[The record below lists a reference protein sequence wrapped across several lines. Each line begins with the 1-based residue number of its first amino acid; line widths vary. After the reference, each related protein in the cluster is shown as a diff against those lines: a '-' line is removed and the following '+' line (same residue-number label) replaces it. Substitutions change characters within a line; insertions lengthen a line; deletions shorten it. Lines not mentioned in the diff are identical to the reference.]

1 MFVLAEILIAPF
13 ILFMIFI
20 APLWLILHYRS
31 KKQVSQG
38 LSEHEHRQLLE
49 LAHKA
54 EKMADRVETLEALLD
69 QESPQCWRSA
79 RLVASESFGTTSR
92 FV

>member
-1 MFVLAEILIAPF
+1 MFDAEVLMAP
-13 ILFMIFI
+13 IIVFMVVV

-49 LAHKA
+49 LAQKA
-54 EKMADRVETLEALLD
+54 DKMAERVETLEALLD
-69 QESPQCWRSA
+69 QEAPQWRQKI
-79 RLVASESFGTTSR
+79 
-92 FV
+92 

>member
-1 MFVLAEILIAPF
+1 MMDLEVLVAP
-13 ILFMIFI
+13 IIIFMVIV

-49 LAHKA
+49 LANKA
-54 EKMADRVETLEALLD
+54 EKMAERVETLEALLD
-69 QESPQCWRSA
+69 QESPQWR
-79 RLVASESFGTTSR
+79 RKV
-92 FV
+92 

>member
-1 MFVLAEILIAPF
+1 MFDAEVLKAP
-13 ILFMIFI
+13 IIVFMVVV

-49 LAHKA
+49 LAQKA
-54 EKMADRVETLEALLD
+54 DKMAERVETLEALLD
-69 QESPQCWRSA
+69 QEAPQWR
-79 RLVASESFGTTSR
+79 RKV
-92 FV
+92 

>member
-1 MFVLAEILIAPF
+1 MDLDVLVAPIIIFMCFV
-13 ILFMIFI
+13 

-49 LAHKA
+49 LANKA
-54 EKMADRVETLEALLD
+54 EKMAERVETLEALLN
-69 QESPQCWRSA
+69 QEAPQWRSK
-79 RLVASESFGTTSR
+79 L
-92 FV
+92 

>member
-1 MFVLAEILIAPF
+1 MDLEILVAPI
-13 ILFMIFI
+13 ILFMLVV

-49 LAHKA
+49 LASKA
-54 EKMADRVETLEALLD
+54 EKMAERVETLEALLD
-69 QESPQCWRSA
+69 QEAPEWR
-79 RLVASESFGTTSR
+79 RKV
-92 FV
+92 

>member
-1 MFVLAEILIAPF
+1 MFDAEVIMAPLI
-13 ILFMIFI
+13 IFMVVV

-38 LSEHEHRQLLE
+38 LSEHEHRQLIE
-49 LAHKA
+49 LANKA

-69 QESPQCWRSA
+69 QESPQWR
-79 RLVASESFGTTSR
+79 RKL
-92 FV
+92 

>member
-1 MFVLAEILIAPF
+1 MFDAEVLMAP
-13 ILFMIFI
+13 IIVFMVVG

-49 LAHKA
+49 LAQKA
-54 EKMADRVETLEALLD
+54 DKMAERVETLEALLD
-69 QESPQCWRSA
+69 QEAPQWR
-79 RLVASESFGTTSR
+79 RKV
-92 FV
+92 

>member
-1 MFVLAEILIAPF
+1 MIDADVLVAP
-13 ILFMIFI
+13 IIIFMIVV

-49 LAHKA
+49 LAQKA
-54 EKMADRVETLEALLD
+54 DKMADRVETLEALLD
-69 QESPQCWRSA
+69 QEAPQWR
-79 RLVASESFGTTSR
+79 RKV
-92 FV
+92 

>member
-1 MFVLAEILIAPF
+1 MDLEVLVAP
-13 ILFMIFI
+13 IIIFMLVV

-49 LAHKA
+49 LAQKA

-69 QESPQCWRSA
+69 QESPQWRQK
-79 RLVASESFGTTSR
+79 V
-92 FV
+92 

>member
-1 MFVLAEILIAPF
+1 MFDAEVLMAPLIV
-13 ILFMIFI
+13 FMVVV

-49 LAHKA
+49 LAQKA
-54 EKMADRVETLEALLD
+54 DKMAERVETLEALLD
-69 QESPQCWRSA
+69 QEAPQWR
-79 RLVASESFGTTSR
+79 RKV
-92 FV
+92 

>member
-1 MFVLAEILIAPF
+1 MMDLEVLVAP
-13 ILFMIFI
+13 IIIFMVIV

-49 LAHKA
+49 LANKA
-54 EKMADRVETLEALLD
+54 EKMAERVETLEALLD
-69 QESPQCWRSA
+69 QESPQWR
-79 RLVASESFGTTSR
+79 RKI
-92 FV
+92 